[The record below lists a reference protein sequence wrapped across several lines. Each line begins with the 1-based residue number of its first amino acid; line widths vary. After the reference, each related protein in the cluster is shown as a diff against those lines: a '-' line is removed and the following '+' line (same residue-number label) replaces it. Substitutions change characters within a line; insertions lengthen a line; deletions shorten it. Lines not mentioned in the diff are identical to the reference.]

1 MGWLGYGLQNLLA
14 VTVIA
19 IWIIFSSILAPVMIQ
34 RLIASTPGPAS
45 VLTAAANLV
54 TGAGLPLFFSRFT
67 RPGVHPATSYLSRL
81 PRELSRCRGAHS
93 HSSSPLQPDHS
104 QHLATSPPRS
114 HRRSAGPRHRRR
126 AQVTL
131 NAWTPPVSP
140 RPFANNSRCRPAGW
154 TSPRSLPT
162 RIAWPDW
169 PWPWRSR
176 PWSRWFSPCCWPP
189 IRPGAGVRYLVLDPA
204 GNWTL
209 APGTTFAEASEL
221 HVQQA
226 LLATTAL
233 LLRNP
238 AGFDQPEVLEALFG
252 RNALAQ
258 ATHLR
263 GLEGTEFHER
273 QLHQKPQVARIN
285 AIETRDDRAQIEV
298 TGTLLRTGLYQKT
311 PFAEVLPFR
320 LRLTFRPNP
329 DLLRNRRQPTLV
341 TEFELAYEPPPR

>member
-1 MGWLGYGLQNLLA
+1 MRKGSPWQ
-14 VTVIA
+14 
-19 IWIIFSSILAPVMIQ
+19 
-34 RLIASTPGPAS
+34 
-45 VLTAAANLV
+45 
-54 TGAGLPLFFSRFT
+54 SRA
-67 RPGVHPATSYLSRL
+67 RHQA
-81 PRELSRCRGAHS
+81 
-93 HSSSPLQPDHS
+93 
-104 QHLATSPPRS
+104 
-114 HRRSAGPRHRRR
+114 RR
-126 AQVTL
+126 
-131 NAWTPPVSP
+131 
-140 RPFANNSRCRPAGW
+140 
-154 TSPRSLPT
+154 
-162 RIAWPDW
+162 
-169 PWPWRSR
+169 
-176 PWSRWFSPCCWPP
+176 
-189 IRPGAGVRYLVLDPA
+189 GVRYLVLDPA

-209 APGTTFAEASEL
+209 TPGTTFAAASEL

-252 RNALAQ
+252 GNALAQ

-263 GLEGTEFHER
+263 GLEGAEFHER

-298 TGTLLRTGLYQKT
+298 TGTLLRTGLYQNT

-341 TEFELAYEPPPR
+341 TEFELAYEPPPC

>member
-1 MGWLGYGLQNLLA
+1 MDSPRLTTTVREQLPASPRRVDFAAFFAHKDRLARLAMAVALAALLA
-14 VTVIA
+14 MT
-19 IWIIFSSILAPVMIQ
+19 LA
-34 RLIASTPGPAS
+34 L
-45 VLTAAANLV
+45 L
-54 TGAGLPLFFSRFT
+54 
-67 RPGVHPATSYLSRL
+67 
-81 PRELSRCRGAHS
+81 
-93 HSSSPLQPDHS
+93 
-104 QHLATSPPRS
+104 LAT
-114 HRRSAGPRHRRR
+114 HQARRG
-126 AQVTL
+126 
-131 NAWTPPVSP
+131 
-140 RPFANNSRCRPAGW
+140 
-154 TSPRSLPT
+154 
-162 RIAWPDW
+162 I
-169 PWPWRSR
+169 
-176 PWSRWFSPCCWPP
+176 
-189 IRPGAGVRYLVLDPA
+189 RYLVLDPA

-263 GLEGTEFHER
+263 GLEGTEFQER